1 MRPTRTINYRGSLAL
16 LGATE
21 KCAIVFLLEECPE
34 WYRSAFEKR
43 RAQALGGSSPLS
55 SAKTDFVFGKNIG
68 AAEPRKV
75 GRKNTA
81 LLRNKLAGDGRDK
94 ARGFVSCFVSKS
106 I

>member
-1 MRPTRTINYRGSLAL
+1 
-16 LGATE
+16 
-21 KCAIVFLLEECPE
+21 
-34 WYRSAFEKR
+34 
-43 RAQALGGSSPLS
+43 
-55 SAKTDFVFGKNIG
+55 VFGKNIG